1 MRRRALGILA
11 FLFLAFPAAAG
22 DVPLIAHGGALL
34 VEATLNGRF
43 TGRFLLDT
51 GATYCVVSREVAR
64 QAKVRGRTSGETVR
78 LLTANGPVDA
88 NLGEVRKVELGGD
101 SARDV
106 EVAVMDEDP
115 VPGLDGL
122 IGLSFL
128 DRFTYTV
135 DRENAT
141 LRLERP

>member
-1 MRRRALGILA
+1 MKRRALGILVL
-11 FLFLAFPAAAG
+11 LFLALPAAAG
-22 DVPLIAHGGALL
+22 EVPLIVHGGALL

-78 LLTANGPVDA
+78 LLTVNGPVDA

-106 EVAVMDEDP
+106 EVAVMDDDP
-115 VPGLDGL
+115 APGLDGL

-141 LRLERP
+141 LRLDRP

>member
-1 MRRRALGILA
+1 M
-11 FLFLAFPAAAG
+11 
-22 DVPLIAHGGALL
+22 
-34 VEATLNGRF
+34 
-43 TGRFLLDT
+43 
-51 GATYCVVSREVAR
+51 
-64 QAKVRGRTSGETVR
+64 RGRTSGETVR
-78 LLTANGPVDA
+78 LLTVNGPVDA

-106 EVAVMDEDP
+106 EVAVMDDDP
-115 VPGLDGL
+115 APGLDGL

-141 LRLERP
+141 LRLDRP